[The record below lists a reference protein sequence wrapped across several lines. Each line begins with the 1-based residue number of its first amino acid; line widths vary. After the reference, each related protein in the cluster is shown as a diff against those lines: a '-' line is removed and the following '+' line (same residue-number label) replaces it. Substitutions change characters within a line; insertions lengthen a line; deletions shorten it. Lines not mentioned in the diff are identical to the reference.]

1 MNEIRRYVFRVDATF
16 LTGAGH
22 LKRCLTI
29 AYELQS
35 YGLIN
40 IFVGNFEIPWIL
52 DELKQN
58 GIEHCDSKDFKFS
71 SKDILILDKYD
82 LDYKFLNKNNF
93 SKKIQIIDS
102 STSLIEAD
110 LYLHMGPDASF
121 VEPKLANNS
130 KVLWGLK
137 YLATRRFSNSN
148 KLKDNEII
156 ARGLLIIGG
165 GTDIYN
171 FGKNILDAL
180 GLLQTF
186 NIEIH
191 IMSDDLFFNHKEST
205 DNIHFHKLGE
215 DLDKLMPV
223 IDTVITT
230 AGTSSWDFIA
240 NQRVVGVALAV
251 DNQIPN
257 FTFQIENEFVLEIGT
272 YNHESGWD
280 ISAEAIKSLVF
291 NNELRSKLLKNSA
304 SKVDLKGPKRVAAEI
319 IALENSL

>member
-52 DELKQN
+52 DELKEN
-58 GIEHCDSKDFKFS
+58 RIEHCGSEDFKLS

-82 LDYKFLNKNNF
+82 LDYKFLDKNNF

-121 VEPKLANNS
+121 VEPKLANNT

-148 KLKDNEII
+148 KLKNNEIT
-156 ARGLLIIGG
+156 ARGLLIVGG
-165 GTDIYN
+165 GTDVYN
-171 FGKNILDAL
+171 FGKNIIDAL

-191 IMSDDLFFNHKEST
+191 IMSDDLLFNHKEST
-205 DNIHFHKLGE
+205 GNIHFHKLGG

-240 NQRVVGVALAV
+240 NQRVVGIALAV
-251 DNQIPN
+251 DNQITN
-257 FTFQIENEFVLEIGT
+257 FTFQVENEFVLDIGT
-272 YNHESGWD
+272 YDTESGWD
-280 ISAEAIKSLVF
+280 ISAKAIKSLIF
-291 NNELRSKLLKNSA
+291 DNELRSKLLKNSA
-304 SKVDLKGPKRVAAEI
+304 SKIDLNGPKRVAGEI
-319 IALENSL
+319 IKLANLP